1 MAGQYV
7 YYKKDGAIFRKPASS
22 KLPAV
27 DEVKHGDRWV
37 PYEGDRLAPVYFG
50 DQISAAEACDP
61 AVQRTHQAIHQAGL
75 LAGPDFRR
83 AMRFV
88 AAKYK
93 SELRCDHK
101 TPHSAQIG
109 AEGY

>member
-37 PYEGDRLAPVYFG
+37 PYKGDRLAPVYFG
-50 DQISAAEACDP
+50 DQISAAEAGEADGEAP
-61 AVQRTHQAIHQAGL
+61 TQAV
-75 LAGPDFRR
+75 
-83 AMRFV
+83 
-88 AAKYK
+88 
-93 SELRCDHK
+93 E
-101 TPHSAQIG
+101 
-109 AEGY
+109 